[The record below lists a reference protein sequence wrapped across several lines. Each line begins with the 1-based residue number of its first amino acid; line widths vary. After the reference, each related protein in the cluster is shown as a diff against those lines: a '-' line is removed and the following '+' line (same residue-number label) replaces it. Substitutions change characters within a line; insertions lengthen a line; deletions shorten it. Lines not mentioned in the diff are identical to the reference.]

1 MIIPLRGIG
10 GLRHRLGLQ
19 ALAKARKP
27 KRRGWRR
34 RVHVVGRAGNVK
46 RVRIVWAERLQTL
59 DDGAFIRRYRLCKEE
74 FAQLVVWLR
83 PALQGIR
90 STRLSVELQ
99 VSIALRLLAGGSHL
113 DVADLHGVAEGTAE
127 KTLDRVVKAVDELV
141 QLPFN
146 EPADLRNVELL
157 DEISAGF
164 AEHTDGAVFGCVGA
178 IDGIHVRITKPAEDG
193 PSYMCRKGFFSI
205 NCQAIVDSKRRF
217 LWVEAGARGPVHDCT
232 AFLDT
237 EFASAI
243 DEGHLP
249 SQYFFYGDDAY
260 KAIGHQIVTPYPGR
274 GLWKSAPDQDNANF
288 WISRSR
294 IEVECSFG
302 ELVARWGIL
311 WRPLTC
317 TVKKASKIFVVC
329 CKLNNLCKSEF
340 KAAAT
345 TAVADLADFDGDG
358 RRDPFFTDIF
368 PYDMDVAS
376 ARVEE
381 VNDML
386 LVVQRHD
393 ARRDAISARLKE
405 NGLVRPA
412 HSVPLE

>member
-1 MIIPLRGIG
+1 M
-10 GLRHRLGLQ
+10 
-19 ALAKARKP
+19 
-27 KRRGWRR
+27 
-34 RVHVVGRAGNVK
+34 
-46 RVRIVWAERLQTL
+46 
-59 DDGAFIRRYRLCKEE
+59 
-74 FAQLVVWLR
+74 
-83 PALQGIR
+83 
-90 STRLSVELQ
+90 
-99 VSIALRLLAGGSHL
+99 
-113 DVADLHGVAEGTAE
+113 
-127 KTLDRVVKAVDELV
+127 
-141 QLPFN
+141 
-146 EPADLRNVELL
+146 
-157 DEISAGF
+157 
-164 AEHTDGAVFGCVGA
+164 
-178 IDGIHVRITKPAEDG
+178 
-193 PSYMCRKGFFSI
+193 
-205 NCQAIVDSKRRF
+205 
-217 LWVEAGARGPVHDCT
+217 
-232 AFLDT
+232 
-237 EFASAI
+237 
-243 DEGHLP
+243 
-249 SQYFFYGDDAY
+249 
-260 KAIGHQIVTPYPGR
+260 TPYPGR

-381 VNDML
+381 GNGML
-386 LVVQRHD
+386 LVVQRQD